1 MIVRTAERT
10 ELPATFVLPEKLS
23 LPQPDDATTFCA
35 DKVDAPKVDPRMRA
49 ELDRF
54 MGEQESLRKEYIPKM
69 CDLAA
74 DKAVPGGSKVLGER
88 RIKVKAAADRLEK
101 ALTEKWPLAIE
112 KQLHD
117 IDRAYVKVKDI
128 FDATGGKPITS
139 PKLIEEFKKEYA
151 AAMSQDPEAMVFPPT
166 GLTADMARDLVVLGK
181 TKLYRLENWV
191 GFEFQAA
198 AICGW
203 LGSKGEDISFSA
215 EVPDAA
221 KAAMRK
227 DPNLKERRDKAIQDA
242 WNKYG
247 GRVEA
252 IDAIN
257 ERVETYKNIKG
268 VFDAYV
274 ELSRSTDDL
283 ARAERQVMAAIEAN
297 SKDWLQGDAFPEFKK
312 LQKEFLDKRDKTF
325 EAAKVRMEAVK
336 EIIQKEESEKR
347 RK

>member
-1 MIVRTAERT
+1 MIVGTTGRR
-10 ELPATFVLPEKLS
+10 ELPASFVLPERVA
-23 LPQPDDATTFCA
+23 LPLPDDSSAFCA
-35 DKVDAPKVDPRMRA
+35 DKVDAPKVDPRVQA
-49 ELDRF
+49 EFDRF
-54 MGEQESLRKEYIPKM
+54 MSEQERLRKEYIPKM
-69 CDLAA
+69 CDLVA

-88 RIKVKAAADRLEK
+88 RSRAKTAADKLEK

-128 FDATGGKPITS
+128 FDATGGKAITS
-139 PKLIEEFKKEYA
+139 PKLLEEFKKEYA
-151 AAMSQDPEAMVFPPT
+151 AATSQDPEAIVFPPT
-166 GLTADMARDLVVLGK
+166 GLTAEMARDLVVSGK

-203 LGSKGEDISFSA
+203 LGGKGEDISFSA

-221 KAAMRK
+221 KASMRK

-242 WNKYG
+242 WTKYG

-274 ELSRSTDDL
+274 EFSRSVDDL
-283 ARAERQVMAAIEAN
+283 GRAERQVMAAIEAN

-312 LQKEFLDKRDKTF
+312 LQKEFLDRRDKIF
-325 EAAKVRMEAVK
+325 EAAKVRIEAVK
-336 EIIQKEESEKR
+336 EEIEKEESEKR